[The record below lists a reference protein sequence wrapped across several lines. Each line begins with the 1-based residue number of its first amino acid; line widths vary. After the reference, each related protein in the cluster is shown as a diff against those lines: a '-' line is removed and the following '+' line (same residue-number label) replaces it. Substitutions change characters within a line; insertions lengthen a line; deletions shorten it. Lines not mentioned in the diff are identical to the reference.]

1 MQNRTLSTFIVVRIH
16 ARICVSFIVIWSFY
30 AIFADAHFDYLMTKF
45 MKILNYI
52 FKFDPW
58 LPCCMTFTGLDN
70 LIMWSYDSNS
80 TFRPSKMVK
89 LILFGIHKPAFPKL
103 WPIKNF
109 WICGHNVLMRRCKFD
124 KWLHFRLTDRAVVT
138 AADHSYAFTRVR
150 NVALY
155 IWYDLKKGLLLRQK
169 FLGIFFSIR
178 LNI

>member
-89 LILFGIHKPAFPKL
+89 LILFLESISRPFPNFDQSKIFEFVGITCSYEGANSTNGSIL
-103 WPIKNF
+103 DSQIE
-109 WICGHNVLMRRCKFD
+109 
-124 KWLHFRLTDRAVVT
+124 RLSLQLSIVMPLQGCETW
-138 AADHSYAFTRVR
+138 
-150 NVALY
+150 LY
-155 IWYDLKKGLLLRQK
+155 IFDMTSKSLLKKGLLLWQK
-169 FLGIFFSIR
+169 LANDS
-178 LNI
+178 